1 MSLIQKYNKLPK
13 NIQYT
18 IIGGSAI
25 IIYLL
30 YKKIFNKE
38 TTQEETAEK
47 LLEKAKQESLA
58 NSQKLTYPASNY
70 LSFANT
76 IHESIRYAVGDNYG
90 AVVDICKKMMNDK
103 DVQELILAYGSR
115 QLTFFAIPTGEPLD
129 LFSAIKKELGDE
141 LLLFSFRVSSIND
154 NWKNKGIKYQI

>member
-13 NIQYT
+13 NLQYT

-30 YKKIFNKE
+30 YKKLFSKE
-38 TTQEETAEK
+38 TTQIEGGEQ
-47 LLEKAKQESLA
+47 LLDKTKQESQN
-58 NSQKLTYPASNY
+58 NSQLLTYPVSNY
-70 LSFANT
+70 LAFANT
-76 IHESIRYAVGDNYG
+76 IHESVKYAVGDNYG
-90 AVVDICKKMMNDK
+90 AVTDICKKMMNDK
-103 DVQELILAYGSR
+103 DVQQLILAYGLR

-129 LFSAIKKELGDE
+129 LFATIKKELGDE
-141 LLLFSFRVSSIND
+141 LYVFSIRVSNIND